1 MRKQG
6 FIELEEYASCYVIK
20 KGLFGYAI
28 VRSTDGAII
37 ATGHKFK
44 KYKGKFL
51 RLIYNFESFV
61 FDTKNV
67 LLETGRYLLVSEN
80 NEVIFEL

>member
-1 MRKQG
+1 MKKD

-51 RLIYNFESFV
+51 RLIYKIESFV
-61 FDTKNV
+61 FDAKNV
-67 LLETGRYLLVSEN
+67 LETGRYLLVSEN
-80 NEVIFEL
+80 NEVVLEL